1 MRKIYILPNLFT
13 TASLFCGFLAL
24 TFVYHNKIDY
34 AVWAIL
40 FAILFDGLDGK
51 IARLTGTSSSFGV
64 NYDSLS
70 DLVSFGVAPGFIV
83 YKLANSVH
91 NKAALAA
98 SVLYVIC
105 GALRLAR
112 FNVQVRAEESQ
123 AFVGLPIPGA
133 AGMLLSTVM
142 VYRYHEWIFI
152 QRTLPLLAV
161 LLACLMVS
169 KIPYF
174 SLKRVHLERRRPF
187 NTLVGMVLITGL
199 LIVFSDYYDILILIC
214 FASYVVIGI
223 AAYLHVPVWKL
234 PFLQAY
240 IPPAY
245 LARPHQTQVHPH
257 SHSHSQSSS
266 PTTTSSHRHG

>member
-13 TASLFCGFLAL
+13 TASLVCGFLAL
-24 TFVYHNKIDY
+24 TFVYHNKIDF
-34 AVWAIL
+34 AVWAVL

-70 DLVSFGVAPGFIV
+70 DLVSFGVAPGFII
-83 YKLANSVH
+83 YKLANSWH

-112 FNVQVRAEESQ
+112 FNVQVRTEESQ

-142 VYRYHEWIFI
+142 VYRYHEWLFI

-174 SLKRVHLERRRPF
+174 SLKRAHLERRRPF
-187 NTLVGMVLITGL
+187 NTLVGIVLLTSL
-199 LIVFSDYYDILILIC
+199 LIVFSDYYDILILIS
-214 FASYVVIGI
+214 FAGYVVIGI

-234 PFLQAY
+234 PLLQAY
-240 IPPAY
+240 IPPVY
-245 LARPHQTQVHPH
+245 LPPAQQAALHPH
-257 SHSHSQSSS
+257 SHNQPSTSSS
-266 PTTTSSHRHG
+266 ASSHLHGE

>member
-1 MRKIYILPNLFT
+1 NLFT

-24 TFVYHNKIDY
+24 TYVYHNKIDY
-34 AVWAIL
+34 AVWAIF

-70 DLVSFGVAPGFIV
+70 DLVSFGVAPGFII
-83 YKLANSVH
+83 YQLANSWN

-112 FNVQVRAEESQ
+112 FNVQVRSEESQ

-133 AGMLLSTVM
+133 AGMLVATVM
-142 VYRYHEWIFI
+142 LYRSHEWILI

-174 SLKRVHLERRRPF
+174 SLKRAHLERRRPF
-187 NTLVGMVLITGL
+187 NTLVVMVLLTGL
-199 LIVFSDYYDILILIC
+199 LIVFSDYYAILILVC

-223 AAYLHVPVWKL
+223 AAYVHVPVWKL

-240 IPPAY
+240 APPVY
-245 LARPHQTQVHPH
+245 LAKSQQPPLPPHA
-257 SHSHSQSSS
+257 HSHSQPASSS
-266 PTTTSSHRHG
+266 HLHGK